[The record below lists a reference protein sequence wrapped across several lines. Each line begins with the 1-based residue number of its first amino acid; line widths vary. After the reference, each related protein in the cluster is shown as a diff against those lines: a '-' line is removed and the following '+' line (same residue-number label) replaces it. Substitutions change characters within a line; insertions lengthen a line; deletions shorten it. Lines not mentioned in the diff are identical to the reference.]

1 MELVAG
7 VSVTSDPLLL
17 LDGFRERV
25 LDVLAL
31 MRERG
36 WTPILYETR
45 RTKERAA
52 ELHARGTGS
61 KDSMHCYDVAAD
73 VVDGDRHNVPRVTK
87 EGFWDAPPKF
97 WADLEG
103 IAESLGLVRLYKRGV
118 KHDATDANGESWDLP
133 HVQACAISEQN
144 ELRAMTRDERNAWC
158 RQRFG

>member
-1 MELVAG
+1 M
-7 VSVTSDPLLL
+7 SVTNDPDMLC
-17 LDGFRERV
+17 DGFRERV
-25 LDVLAL
+25 LDVMAL

-73 VVDGDRHNVPRVTK
+73 IVDGDRHNVPRKTK
-87 EGFWDAPPKF
+87 EGLWDAPAKF
-97 WADLEG
+97 WADLED
-103 IAESLGLVRLYKRGV
+103 IAESLGLVRIYRRGQ
-118 KHDATDANGESWDLP
+118 HHNAADGDAESWDKP
-133 HVQACAISEQN
+133 HVQACEVSEQN
-144 ELRAMTRDERNAWC
+144 ALRAMTRDERSAWC